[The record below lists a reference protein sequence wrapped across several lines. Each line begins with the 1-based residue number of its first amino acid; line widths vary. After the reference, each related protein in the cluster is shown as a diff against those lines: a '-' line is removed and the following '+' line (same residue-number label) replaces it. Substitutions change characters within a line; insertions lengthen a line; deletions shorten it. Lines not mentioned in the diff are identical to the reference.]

1 MTPQTPCP
9 HKTRV
14 AMTDGLKPF
23 CNECESEKDVAIN
36 KANEKNWYNSLDWY
50 YETKFGHIVPDLP
63 RIVAEAERRGRMA
76 ALQEMKSLE
85 VPLESFC
92 SDPKY
97 REACNDFIA
106 AINAKLTELKK
117 V

>member
-1 MTPQTPCP
+1 MTQEIKYWKDNLEQTY
-9 HKTRV
+9 
-14 AMTDGLKPF
+14 AGSF
-23 CNECESEKDVAIN
+23 
-36 KANEKNWYNSLDWY
+36 
-50 YETKFGHIVPDLP
+50 IVPPDDLDK
-63 RIVAEAERRGRMA
+63 IVAEAERRGRMA

>member
-1 MTPQTPCP
+1 
-9 HKTRV
+9 
-14 AMTDGLKPF
+14 MTDGLKPF

-63 RIVAEAERRGRMA
+63 RIVAEAERRGQIEALEWLRESASGGGSWRRMI
-76 ALQEMKSLE
+76 EMRLNDLSE
-85 VPLESFC
+85 P
-92 SDPKY
+92 PKKY
-97 REACNDFIA
+97 
-106 AINAKLTELKK
+106 